1 MKTAII
7 AGASGLVGSALL
19 PMLLERG
26 DYEKVISLGRKT
38 LAITHPKLQQL
49 QVDFNDLES
58 LALKPDDVF
67 CCLGTTIKVA
77 KTREKFY
84 EVDHDYPLNL
94 AKATKNQGA
103 EGFYLVSAVSS
114 DEHSR
119 IFYSRVKGKLEN
131 DLMALGF
138 NKLGIVR
145 PSMLLGNRQEFRLAE
160 YISKY
165 AMMLLAPIIPAKYK
179 GVEARTVAKAM
190 LAMAKNSETGCSI
203 LENADILRFKA

>member
-58 LALKPDDVF
+58 LALKADDVF

-77 KTREKFY
+77 KTRERFY

-94 AKATKNQGA
+94 AKAAKNQGA
-103 EGFYLVSAVSS
+103 QGFYLISAVSA

-131 DLMALGF
+131 ELKTMDFKRLVIL
-138 NKLGIVR
+138 R
-145 PSMLLGNRQEFRLAE
+145 PSMLLGPRKEFRLAE
-160 YISKY
+160 WISKQI
-165 AMMLLAPIIPAKYK
+165 MSLLSWMIPARYK
-179 GVEARTVAKAM
+179 AVKDTQVARTLMEHCIQGAA
-190 LAMAKNSETGCSI
+190 GIHI
-203 LENADILRFKA
+203 LENEVILRTKG

>member
-58 LALKPDDVF
+58 LALKADDVF

-77 KTREKFY
+77 KTRERFY

-94 AKATKNQGA
+94 AKAAKNQGA
-103 EGFYLVSAVSS
+103 QGFYLISAVSA

-131 DLMALGF
+131 ELKTMDFRRLVIL
-138 NKLGIVR
+138 R
-145 PSMLLGNRQEFRLAE
+145 PSMLLGPRKEFRMAE
-160 YISKY
+160 WISKQI
-165 AMMLLAPIIPAKYK
+165 MSLFSWLIPARYK
-179 GVEARTVAKAM
+179 AVKDTQVARTLMEHCIQGAA
-190 LAMAKNSETGCSI
+190 GIHI
-203 LENADILRFKA
+203 LENEVILRTKG

>member
-7 AGASGLVGSALL
+7 AGTSGLVGSALL

-58 LALKPDDVF
+58 LALKADDVF

-77 KTREKFY
+77 KTRERFY

-94 AKATKNQGA
+94 AKAAKNQGA
-103 EGFYLVSAVSS
+103 QGFYLISAVSA

-119 IFYSRVKGKLEN
+119 IFYSRVKWKLEN
-131 DLMALGF
+131 DLIALGF
-138 NKLGIVR
+138 NKLVIVR

-165 AMMLLAPIIPAKYK
+165 AMMFLAPIIPAKYK
-179 GVEARTVAKAM
+179 GVEAHTVAKAM
-190 LAMAKNSETGCSI
+190 LAMANNSETGCSI

>member
-58 LALKPDDVF
+58 LALKADDVF

-77 KTREKFY
+77 KTRERFY

-94 AKATKNQGA
+94 AKAAKNQGA
-103 EGFYLVSAVSS
+103 QGFYLISAVSA

-138 NKLGIVR
+138 NKLVIVR

-165 AMMLLAPIIPAKYK
+165 AMMFLAPIIPAKYK
-179 GVEARTVAKAM
+179 GVEAHTVAKAM
-190 LAMAKNSETGCSI
+190 LAMANNSETGCSI